1 MLRRR
6 YASRVS
12 DHVFPAPRSGT
23 VRDRSNTGRSLRSA
37 FARAGFTGLSSHAF
51 RKSVAT
57 LMSDA
62 GLSSRDAADQLG
74 HSRPSMTTDVY
85 SVARNAPAAQ
95 LPSWKICSTA
105 ERCLPPTWPAQT
117 GGAVDRGGS
126 WPSTA
131 ERRACRGPREGRI
144 HQGCVRRLAWSAFP
158 YVAGGCI
165 HCQVWMA
172 GRAVTDASALVPN
185 AR

>member
-85 SVARNAPAAQ
+85 SVARNARAAQ

-117 GGAVDRGGS
+117 GEAVDRGGS

-131 ERRACRGPREGRI
+131 ERRACRGPHEGRI
-144 HQGCVRRLAWSAFP
+144 HQGCVRRSCVGRLSLMWLAVAFT
-158 YVAGGCI
+158 ARCG
-165 HCQVWMA
+165 W
-172 GRAVTDASALVPN
+172 RAVL
-185 AR
+185 